1 MPLDHF
7 HNESRYAPHTNDTF
21 QQQYWVDTSSY
32 VDGGPVIIHA
42 MGEDPSSY
50 DLQWLQSGLPHQIA
64 NATGGVAVLWGQRSV
79 SCLLPNPL
87 PSPNQVQSSIAAC
100 HHSPFGEKN
109 HSGLT
114 FS

>member
-1 MPLDHF
+1 MHNFTIPIDHF

-21 QQQYWVDTSSY
+21 QQQFWIDTSNY

-50 DLQWLQSGLPHQIA
+50 DLQWMRSGLVHQIA

-79 SCLLPNPL
+79 VSMPNL
-87 PSPNQVQSSIAAC
+87 RAYS
-100 HHSPFGEKN
+100 
-109 HSGLT
+109 LT
-114 FS
+114 G